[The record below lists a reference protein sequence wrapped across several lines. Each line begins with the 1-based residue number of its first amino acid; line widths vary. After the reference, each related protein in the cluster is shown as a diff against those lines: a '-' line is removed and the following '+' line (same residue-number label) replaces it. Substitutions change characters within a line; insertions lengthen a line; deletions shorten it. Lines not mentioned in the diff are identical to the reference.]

1 MKASVIIPTRNRAR
15 TLDACLGSLVSQS
28 IGADAFEVVV
38 VDNGSTDD
46 TREVVVRHKPLIDLK
61 IVDAAEPGLH
71 VARHAGMRAAA
82 SDILIFGD
90 DDIVA
95 GPDWV
100 ASVVAAFSDG
110 AVALVGG
117 NNLPLFECAPPHWLT
132 RLWERRAGRGRALAT
147 LSILDFGE
155 GRFDVDPH
163 YVWGCNFSVR
173 RDVLLAAGGFHPD
186 AMPADRIHLRGDGE
200 THVSE
205 WIVRAG
211 MRAVFD
217 SGASVHHAVPALRMT
232 PEYFFQRAYAQGI
245 SDSYTDIRIHG
256 TSKIPAQV
264 RIRRRTRNWARRIAA
279 AARYPTSTTG
289 RESGRVV
296 RRSLLG
302 WQSGYDFH
310 QRAVDEDPGLLAWVV
325 RENYL

>member
-15 TLDACLGSLVSQS
+15 TLDACLRSLVTQS
-28 IGADAFEVVV
+28 IGVDAFEVVV

-46 TREVVVRHKPLIDLK
+46 TLETAARYKSMIDLK
-61 IVDAAEPGLH
+61 VVEAPEPGLH
-71 VARHAGMRAAA
+71 VARHAGMRAAG
-82 SDILIFGD
+82 SEILVFGD

-95 GPDWV
+95 GPGWV
-100 ASVVAAFSDG
+100 ASVVDAFSEG
-110 AVALVGG
+110 EVALVGG
-117 NNLPLFECAPPHWLT
+117 NNLPLFERAPPDWLT
-132 RLWERRAGRGRALAT
+132 RLWERRFGAGRALAT

-173 RDVLLAAGGFHPD
+173 RDVLLSAVGFHPD

-200 THVSE
+200 SHVSE
-205 WIVRAG
+205 WIRLAG

-217 SGASVHHAVPALRMT
+217 SGASVHHTVPASRMT
-232 PEYFFQRAYAQGI
+232 SDYFSQRAYAQGI
-245 SDSYTDIRIHG
+245 SDSYTDIRTHG
-256 TSKIPAQV
+256 TSRCPVSV
-264 RIRRRTRNWARRIAA
+264 RIRRRARNLARHVAA
-279 AARYPTSTTG
+279 AARHPTTSAG

-310 QRAVDEDPGLLAWVV
+310 QRAVDEDPELLAWVTK
-325 RENYL
+325 ENYL